1 MMDERPHIC
10 ATPMKEKGDT
20 NMSLASLWRQP
31 AAFPVQ
37 IDGRALD
44 QLFRAART
52 HNGWL
57 PIDVPDALLEEAVE
71 LAKMGPTS
79 ANVSTPAHRLCP

>member
-1 MMDERPHIC
+1 
-10 ATPMKEKGDT
+10 
-20 NMSLASLWRQP
+20 MSLAKLWRQP
-31 AAFPVQ
+31 AAIPVQ